1 MAETNAHTE
10 VPADGPQR
18 DNAFNGS
25 TVKAALERYDQRAL
39 VRSRLA
45 RRQSA
50 LELTQT
56 IRKSRR

>member
-1 MAETNAHTE
+1 MALSAVTPSMAATPTA
-10 VPADGPQR
+10 VA
-18 DNAFNGS
+18 

-39 VRSRLA
+39 VGSRLA
-45 RRQSA
+45 RRMVERASA